1 MNTMAGSE
9 IKVQIEFVHME
20 MKLEKSIIV
29 FLQDSCL
36 LAKMVD
42 PGIFFTVHNVAVLGL
57 EYLGTHRRHGEK
69 GYVLGERKKVLEVF
83 MVFFQTFGWSD
94 STLVLFNLWG
104 ILAFFIFAPLSA
116 YLLSKSLRYS
126 VLGATAVMCIGST
139 VRCKDRVFQNFR
151 FIMNVQVSPPLV
163 YITERFQC
171 ILPPGIHHQ

>member
-1 MNTMAGSE
+1 
-9 IKVQIEFVHME
+9 
-20 MKLEKSIIV
+20 
-29 FLQDSCL
+29 
-36 LAKMVD
+36 MVD
-42 PGIFFTVHNVAVLGL
+42 PGIFFTVHNVAVFGL

-126 VLGATAVMCIGST
+126 VLGATALMFIGST
-139 VRCKDRVFQNFR
+139 IRCNDMVLKIVKLK
-151 FIMNVQVSPPLV
+151 VPL
-163 YITERFQC
+163 
-171 ILPPGIHHQ
+171 